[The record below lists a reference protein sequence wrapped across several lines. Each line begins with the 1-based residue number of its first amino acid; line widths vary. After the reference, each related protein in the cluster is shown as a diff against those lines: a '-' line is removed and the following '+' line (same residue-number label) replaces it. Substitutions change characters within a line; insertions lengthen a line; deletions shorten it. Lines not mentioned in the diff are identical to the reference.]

1 MLTKT
6 EKNFLIQEKKLTRK
20 SIKHKQPLQVRL
32 VKSAITTTNELPQ
45 PKLVESSI
53 TPTKDPDKSNDPE
66 GHLATNPCAYLVLRP
81 RAQPL
86 SAETILLNMISMK
99 FYIPIQNFYT
109 PKVGV

>member
-1 MLTKT
+1 MQVHNKSAANLFSKNDVLLDQVPRFLVTGTKILNVY
-6 EKNFLIQEKKLTRK
+6 KNRKEFFNSRKDMLTRK

-66 GHLATNPCAYLVLRP
+66 GHLATNPCLF
-81 RAQPL
+81 
-86 SAETILLNMISMK
+86 SA
-99 FYIPIQNFYT
+99 
-109 PKVGV
+109 